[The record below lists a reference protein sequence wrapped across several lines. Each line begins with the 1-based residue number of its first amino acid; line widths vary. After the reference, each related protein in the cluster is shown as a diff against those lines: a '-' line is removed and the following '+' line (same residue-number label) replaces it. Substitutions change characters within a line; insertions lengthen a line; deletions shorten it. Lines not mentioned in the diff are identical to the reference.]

1 MNNLNWS
8 VRQVDENLA
17 KLQEVSHLSFQ
28 SASER
33 TNVALTLRT
42 LCMQLMTNT
51 GGGGGAIFVTC
62 GRMMRHASPQHELTD
77 RLAR

>member
-33 TNVALTLRT
+33 TNVTLTLRT

-51 GGGGGAIFVTC
+51 GGGGAIFVNC
-62 GRMMRHASPQHELTD
+62 G
-77 RLAR
+77 

>member
-1 MNNLNWS
+1 MNNLNRS

-51 GGGGGAIFVTC
+51 GGGGGAIFVNC

>member
-51 GGGGGAIFVTC
+51 GGGGAIFVNC
-62 GRMMRHASPQHELTD
+62 GQMMRHASPQHELTD

>member
-51 GGGGGAIFVTC
+51 GGGRAIFVNC